1 MAWRDLLQSS
11 EEFIKLPW
19 LGGRRIRTLERSF
32 KLEGPLPE
40 DQGWYIFRVSS
51 RALRAIRAV
60 EPWEPSLNWQTAG
73 YLVGDRIVPDDCRV
87 AVDPAALVS
96 CSERIHLVERGLGR
110 FVRVLAGRPHED
122 GPLIYQGQEMPLGP
136 EESVLQAFLDQKPD
150 VNDVPGVVP
159 ALDVAFR
166 FETWR
171 RAETER
177 LRAEERLRREREE
190 QERLRQ
196 ERLTQIREQMGT
208 AEGRREMASVDF
220 AEAARSAL
228 AVGGAVYLDHRA
240 SYNRGE
246 MVVQFRLERR
256 RFECTCDARTL
267 RIIDAG
273 ICLTDHETGVKG
285 DDLFTLE
292 SFPGVVREAM
302 ELNKLVVWRHV
313 D

>member
-1 MAWRDLLQSS
+1 MTWRDLLQSS

-19 LGGRRIRTLERSF
+19 LGGRQLRTLERAF

-40 DQGWYIFRVSS
+40 EQGWYLFRVSN
-51 RALRAIRAV
+51 RVLRAVRTA
-60 EPWEPSLNWQTAG
+60 EPWEPALGWQTAG
-73 YLVGDRIVPDDCRV
+73 YLVGDRLVPDNARV
-87 AVDPAALVS
+87 ALDPAALVS
-96 CSERIHLVERGLGR
+96 CSEAIHLVEPGLGR
-110 FVRVLAGRPHED
+110 FVRVLAGRPHER
-122 GPLIYQGQEMPLGP
+122 GPLVYRGQEMPLGP
-136 EESVLQAFLDQKPD
+136 EESVLQAFLDQKAD

-196 ERLTQIREQMGT
+196 ERLAQVREQLGT
-208 AEGRREMASVDF
+208 GDGRREMAKIDF
-220 AEAARSAL
+220 AEAARAAL
-228 AVGGAVYLDHRA
+228 AMGGAEYLDHRP
-240 SYNRGE
+240 SYNQGE
-246 MVVQFRLERR
+246 MVVQFRFDRR

-273 ICLTDHETGVKG
+273 ICLTDHDTGVKG

-292 SFPGVVREAM
+292 SFPSVIREAI
-302 ELNKLVVWRHV
+302 ETNKLVVWRHV

>member
-1 MAWRDLLQSS
+1 MTWRDLLQSS

-19 LGGRRIRTLERSF
+19 LGGRQLRTLERAF

-40 DQGWYIFRVSS
+40 EQGWYAFRVSN
-51 RALRAIRAV
+51 RVLRAIRTT
-60 EPWEPSLNWQTAG
+60 EPWEPALGWQTAG
-73 YLVGDRIVPDDCRV
+73 YLVGDRLVPDNARV
-87 AVDPAALVS
+87 AVDPGALIS
-96 CSERIHLVERGLGR
+96 CSERIHLVEPGLGR
-110 FVRVLAGRPHED
+110 FVRVSAGRPHEG
-122 GPLIYQGQEMPLGP
+122 GPLVYRGQEMPLGP
-136 EESVLQAFLDQKPD
+136 EESVLQAFHDQRPD
-150 VNDVPGVVP
+150 VDDVPGVVP

-177 LRAEERLRREREE
+177 LRAEERLRRELEE

-196 ERLTQIREQMGT
+196 ERLAQVREQLGT
-208 AEGRREMASVDF
+208 GDGRREMAKIDF
-220 AEAARSAL
+220 AEAARAAL
-228 AVGGAVYLDHRA
+228 AMGGAEYLDHRP

-246 MVVQFRLERR
+246 MVVQFRFDRR

-273 ICLTDHETGVKG
+273 ICLTDHDTGVKG
-285 DDLFTLE
+285 DALFTLE
-292 SFPGVVREAM
+292 SFPSVIREAI
-302 ELNKLVVWRHV
+302 ETNKLVVWRHV